1 MKQLL
6 NISEASSIAIHCF
19 GMLVKKGEP
28 MTIAEMSSLTSFS
41 KNHMA
46 KVLQTLTKHNYL
58 GSTRGPKGG
67 FYLNKKPSE
76 ITFLE
81 IFELIEGKIE
91 HLPCGV
97 EDETCPFEVCIY
109 GDAFYRLT
117 QEFKNFYQNRTM
129 NDLIRE
135 ENEFKKYIHEKTNN
149 KN

>member
-6 NISEASSIAIHCF
+6 NISEASSIAVHCL
-19 GMLVKKGEP
+19 GMLAKKGKP
-28 MTIAEMSSLTSFS
+28 MNITEMSSVTAFS

-58 GSTRGPKGG
+58 GSTRGPSGG
-67 FYLNKKPSE
+67 FYLKKEPIE

-81 IFELIEGKIE
+81 VFELIEGKIE

-97 EDETCPFEVCIY
+97 EDDSCPFEVCIY
-109 GDAFYRLT
+109 GDAFYKIT
-117 QEFKNFYQNRTM
+117 QEFRKYYQNRTI
-129 NDLIRE
+129 NDLILE
-135 ENEFKKYIHEKTNN
+135 ENEKTNN